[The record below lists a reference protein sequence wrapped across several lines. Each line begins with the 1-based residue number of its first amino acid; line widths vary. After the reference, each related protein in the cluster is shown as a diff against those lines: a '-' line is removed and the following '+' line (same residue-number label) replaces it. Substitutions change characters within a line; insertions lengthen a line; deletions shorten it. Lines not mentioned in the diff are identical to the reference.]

1 LRQRI
6 NACKLET
13 LDRKSVEHKKLFIKN
28 LIKGNS
34 RAKKFDVRTLI
45 IDDIVPG
52 ADSVVG
58 MVITKEGIIYGGL
71 TNPSGSGHL
80 LLKYD
85 PYTDTVRDCGVILI
99 DDVTPKDQPDKN
111 NVKLGHHALEIG
123 CDGKIYGCTSA
134 LHGPS
139 YALYSYEVI
148 DGGHM
153 ISYDPKTREIKDFG
167 VPVPHEFGFA
177 ATIDPK
183 GEKFYCFTYP
193 MNFLFIFEIPDGI
206 ISVKGQIRGSLG
218 EFICHD
224 LVRDKLGNVYGSY
237 GAGALFKYDPDK
249 DKIIET
255 DIKLPG
261 KGVLDA
267 GALADDGTIYGGTR
281 DGHFF
286 SFDPETE
293 KIRNLGSPPGGKRT
307 CGVEVARGKIYGF
320 QGDVHTGGIGNTH
333 LFVYDPDTDKVT
345 DLGLV
350 EDSTRGTWAGTRK
363 RAYVIH
369 STAIGLDGTI
379 YAGETD
385 RYPHLY
391 IIKLR
396 E

>member
-1 LRQRI
+1 MP
-6 NACKLET
+6 
-13 LDRKSVEHKKLFIKN
+13 
-28 LIKGNS
+28 
-34 RAKKFDVRTLI
+34 KFDVRTFI

-52 ADSVVG
+52 ADSVVS
-58 MVITKEGIIYGGL
+58 MVVTKEGIVYGGL
-71 TNPSGSGHL
+71 TNPSGNGHL

-85 PYTDTVRDCGVILI
+85 PYTDAAEDCGLILI
-99 DDVTPKDQPDKN
+99 DKVTHKDQPDKS

-134 LHGPS
+134 LYGPS
-139 YALYSYEVI
+139 YPLYKYEDT

-153 ISYDPKTREIKDFG
+153 ISYDPKNGEVRDLG
-167 VPVPHEFGFA
+167 VPIRHEFGFA
-177 ATIDPK
+177 ATVGSH
-183 GEKFYCFTYP
+183 GERFYCLTYP
-193 MNFLFIFEIPDGI
+193 MNYFFVFEIPEET
-206 ISVKGQIRGSLG
+206 ISVEGQIRGSLG

-224 LVRDKLGNVYGSY
+224 LVCDKLGNVYGSY
-237 GAGALFKYDPDK
+237 GSGLLFKYDPDR

-255 DIKLPG
+255 DIRLPG
-261 KGVLDA
+261 RGVLDA
-267 GALADDGTIYGGTR
+267 AVLAPDGTIYGGTR
-281 DGHFF
+281 DGYFF
-286 SFDPETE
+286 SFDPESA
-293 KIRNLGSPPGGKRT
+293 KIRNVGTPSGGKRT
-307 CGVEVARGKIYGF
+307 CGVEAGRDGKIYGF
-320 QGDVHTGGIGNTH
+320 QGDTHTGGIGNTH

-369 STAIGLDGTI
+369 STAIGPDGTL

-396 E
+396 EK